1 MKRILFVDN
10 DKSALDSLR
19 VMFHGMRET
28 WDMAFVGDARSALD
42 LMKTTGAP
50 DAVVTELRLPG
61 ESGADFLHEVM
72 AEYPL
77 TVRLVL
83 AANLNREAISDCAPV
98 AHQMLMKPCE
108 SQRLRRVVSR
118 ALSLQDRFGSE
129 FLKTTL
135 MNIGSLPSVPV
146 VYTEIVQEM
155 QRDDF
160 SIEKIGRIMERDA
173 GMSAKVL
180 QIVNSAHFGLR
191 HEVSNIVHACAL
203 LGLDNIRAF
212 VLFARLI
219 SDTEGRKLP
228 KGFSLDALWNHGLV
242 VGGYAKR
249 IAQHESASRRIVDN
263 AYTAG
268 LLHDIGLLILAS
280 QLPDKLSNVFARAK
294 AENKTI
300 VDAEKMEIGASH
312 ADIGGYLLDL
322 WGLPG
327 PIVTAITYHFYP
339 STRPEAIYLD
349 EEEAEF
355 EPLTAVHVAN
365 YFCEEEDASP
375 DDLITPIDMTY
386 LEEIGLGDRVGPW
399 YDACFKKK

>member
-1 MKRILFVDN
+1 MKRILFVDD

-28 WDMAFVGDARSALD
+28 WDLAFVSNARAAME
-42 LMKTTGAP
+42 LMGKTGAF

-61 ESGADFLHEVM
+61 ESGADFLRQVM
-72 AEYPL
+72 MEFPL

-83 AANLNREAISDCAPV
+83 AANLNREAISECAPI

-108 SQRLRRVVSR
+108 SQRLRGAVGR
-118 ALSLQDRFGSE
+118 ALSLQDRFSGT

-155 QRDDF
+155 QREDF

-219 SDTEGRKLP
+219 SDIEGHKLP
-228 KGFSLDALWNHGLV
+228 KGFSLNALWNHGLV

-249 IAQHESASRRIVDN
+249 IAQHENATRKVVDN

-280 QLPDKLSNVFARAK
+280 QLPEKLADIFARAK
-294 AENKTI
+294 AENKTV
-300 VDAEKMEIGASH
+300 VDAEKLEIGASH

-322 WGLPG
+322 WGLPT
-327 PIVTAITYHFYP
+327 PIVTGITYHFYP
-339 STRPEAIYLD
+339 STRPEAVYLD

-355 EPLTAVHVAN
+355 EALTAVHVAN
-365 YFCEEEDASP
+365 YFCEEQDASP
-375 DDLITPIDMTY
+375 DELITPIDMNY
-386 LEEIGLGDRVGPW
+386 LEEIGLGDRVGSW
-399 YDACFKKK
+399 YDACFKAK